1 MVSGSLGQ
9 IPLGCHKACLG
20 LPKGCAEGSTKVLPR
35 FPPSF
40 VVSGSLGQI
49 RLGCHKAC
57 LGLPKG
63 CAEGSTKVLPRFP
76 PSFVVSGSLGQIRL
90 GCHKACLGLPKGC
103 AEGSTKVLPRFPPS
117 FVVSGSLGQI
127 PLGLP
132 QGLSWA
138 AKRLRGRF
146 HQSPAKVP
154 PKFCGLWF
162 SGADPSWA
170 ATRLVLGCQNVP
182 WKVPPS
188 FHGGCTDVSR
198 KLRKFRDL
206 SGLLGRSLSFPKD
219 PAQGSPITSL
229 HLSLS
234 SFNSFLHFSPTVLA
248 LGSSAIANVLGQ
260 NVTFVFWDSLRRW
273 PSPPKRFFGV
283 FPKLFCTFVSE
294 SPAVFLGKSLLL
306 QKRFCGGVPQLFSTF
321 VSQMAV
327 AS

>member
-1 MVSGSLGQ
+1 MGSSAIVKVSGQNCFQTLSGSLDLSRAAKRLRGRFHQ
-9 IPLGCHKACLG
+9 SPAKVPPKFCG
-20 LPKGCAEGSTKVLPR
+20 LWFSGAD
-35 FPPSF
+35 PSW
-40 VVSGSLGQI
+40 
-49 RLGCHKAC
+49 
-57 LGLPKG
+57 
-63 CAEGSTKVLPRFP
+63 
-76 PSFVVSGSLGQIRL
+76 
-90 GCHKACLGLPKGC
+90 
-103 AEGSTKVLPRFPPS
+103 
-117 FVVSGSLGQI
+117 
-127 PLGLP
+127 LP

>member
-1 MVSGSLGQ
+1 MLSDSLWFSGSVSGCQ
-9 IPLGCHKACLG
+9 
-20 LPKGCAEGSTKVLPR
+20 KVAR
-35 FPPSF
+35 
-40 VVSGSLGQI
+40 
-49 RLGCHKAC
+49 
-57 LGLPKG
+57 
-63 CAEGSTKVLPRFP
+63 
-76 PSFVVSGSLGQIRL
+76 
-90 GCHKACLGLPKGC
+90 
-103 AEGSTKVLPRFPPS
+103 
-117 FVVSGSLGQI
+117 
-127 PLGLP
+127 
-132 QGLSWA
+132 
-138 AKRLRGRF
+138 
-146 HQSPAKVP
+146 KVP
-154 PKFCGLWF
+154 PKSCQGSPQVLW
-162 SGADPSWA
+162 SLVLWGRSVLA